1 MTLMEKM
8 IIIMVIGIWISVIF
22 LLRSCSKMATSK
34 KEYYNA
40 LTEKETKPMDMI
52 SRVNITASMLKLIDT
67 LVAIEI
73 DNRLVA
79 MMLTKTPYNML
90 QLDKDIEVMSKRVFD
105 AINKELFDDP
115 DLCLNQDYI
124 FQFISTQISNKFI
137 QTMLTTNIQL
147 YTEKAED
154 DSNR

>member
-8 IIIMVIGIWISVIF
+8 LIIMVIGIWLAIVI

-40 LTEKETKPMDMI
+40 LTEKETKPMDMV

-73 DNRLVA
+73 DNRLIV
-79 MMLTKTPYNML
+79 MMLIKTPYNML
-90 QLDKDIEVMSKRVFD
+90 QLDKDIEVMSKRVFT
-105 AINKELFDDP
+105 AINRELFDDP
-115 DLCLNQDYI
+115 NLCLNQDYI
-124 FQFISTQISNKFI
+124 LQFISTQISNKFI
-137 QTMLTTNIQL
+137 QAMLTTNIQL